1 MQRLS
6 LKISQ
11 IQVKIPHTMTAEAFC
26 QLNDES
32 REDILTLE
40 GTHIGQREVN
50 GLFFD
55 LYQVQGFYVEFCY
68 HLGRNSKVTTHIF
81 DDTDQLDP
89 YLSEDVSFPSL
100 VRLASS

>member
-1 MQRLS
+1 
-6 LKISQ
+6 
-11 IQVKIPHTMTAEAFC
+11 MTAEAFC
-26 QLNDES
+26 QLNDEN

-40 GTHIGQREVN
+40 GSYIGQREAN

-68 HLGRNSKVTTHIF
+68 HIGRNSKVTTRIF
-81 DDTDQLDP
+81 ADMDLLDP
-89 YLSEDVSFPSL
+89 YLVENVSLESL